1 MHAILSASMVALA
14 MAVLWWRCVCVCIV
28 CVCVCIRGLRAC
40 LRGCVGVCMH
50 ACVRACML
58 ACVRA
63 CVYLCMRAC
72 VRAFVCV
79 CVCALVCVCDL
90 VKGQNYREL
99 TFWAGLVPAQ
109 MMWVALV
116 PARHARPSQAGHRLE
131 RRTSTSGTARATIS
145 PNRSSS
151 KMRARP
157 PL

>member
-1 MHAILSASMVALA
+1 VVAFSACDIERKHGGLGHGCVVVA
-14 MAVLWWRCVCVCIV
+14 VCVCVYCVCVCV
-28 CVCVCIRGLRAC
+28 YSWVACVCW
-40 LRGCVGVCMH
+40 CVH
-50 ACVRACML
+50 ACVRSCVH